1 MNSIVDFERSDAR
14 VNLDLCVEL
23 IVRAVYRFASMTSE
37 GTKLIW
43 RRCKI
48 SCWIWIWRNRE
59 KISMLL
65 KVMIF
70 FLRKRMSTWA
80 PQYEERHWHEQTQNL
95 HEIDAKFYAES
106 EFEEIKKK
114 YPMRSELW
122 IFFFWTELKLESA
135 IPSDVDDVRRHIT
148 DIKSM

>member
-122 IFFFWTELKLESA
+122 IFFFTETRTLTREKRRDE
-135 IPSDVDDVRRHIT
+135 DDVRCSNT
-148 DIKSM
+148 TM